1 MPDSRL
7 TRRHQPQ
14 PQPQPART
22 DHPEAEGNPLAEPA
36 NTAETKQQQRQAQVR
51 ARARD
56 VRRRGRDAEPDLP
69 PPKPWTPADLE
80 AHLAL
85 SNATAEAAL
94 VAADRTQAIADA
106 IDKLA
111 LELARIANA
120 LEHQNEP
127 KSAESPT
134 E

>member
-7 TRRHQPQ
+7 TRRR
-14 PQPQPART
+14 QPQPART
-22 DHPEAEGNPLAEPA
+22 DHPEPEENPLADPA
-36 NTAETKQQQRQAQVR
+36 DAADTKRQQRHAQAR

-56 VRRRGRDAEPDLP
+56 VRRRGRDAGPDLP
-69 PPKPWTPADLE
+69 PPRQWTPADLE

-85 SNATAEAAL
+85 SNATAEAAS
-94 VAADRTQAIADA
+94 VAADRTQAIAD
-106 IDKLA
+106 KLDNVA
-111 LELARIANA
+111 LELGRIADA
-120 LEHQNEP
+120 LEHQNETDTS